1 MKRPATP
8 WKEKVDQY
16 CRSYLEVYP
25 EICRLL
31 AQLPESIDLS
41 SIQSSIQSMRST
53 KAVFK
58 QLREFSE
65 QHPELSK
72 TKSIHLKPEFV
83 QMMDE
88 VPELK
93 GVVAVGELECP
104 AGWAEILETTEKLA
118 LFPGLPPELK
128 LGAYFWLAIY
138 YLALKD
144 LFGSLRRSQYGA
156 EPLDR
161 TRFFTLA
168 GQFFEMLAQ
177 ACRGRPTQNKGRY
190 DLELIGLV
198 KMIQEHQTEKMSS
211 EEIREALAAAGV
223 SVPEGDTWRIWLWR
237 ARKAGLL
244 ASGSAAPTARSK
256 KPQS

>member
-8 WKEKVDQY
+8 WQEKVDQY

-53 KAVFK
+53 KAVFI

-72 TKSIHLKPEFV
+72 TKSIQLKPEFV

-144 LFGSLRRSQYGA
+144 LFGSLRIF
-156 EPLDR
+156 DVIR
-161 TRFFTLA
+161 T
-168 GQFFEMLAQ
+168 
-177 ACRGRPTQNKGRY
+177 
-190 DLELIGLV
+190 
-198 KMIQEHQTEKMSS
+198 
-211 EEIREALAAAGV
+211 
-223 SVPEGDTWRIWLWR
+223 SVRNNLR
-237 ARKAGLL
+237 
-244 ASGSAAPTARSK
+244 
-256 KPQS
+256 